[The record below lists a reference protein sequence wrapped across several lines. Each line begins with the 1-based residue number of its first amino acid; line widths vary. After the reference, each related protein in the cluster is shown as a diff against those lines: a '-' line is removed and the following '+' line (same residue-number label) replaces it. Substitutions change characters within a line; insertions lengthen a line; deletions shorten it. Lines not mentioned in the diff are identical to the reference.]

1 MNNRSEAQKLIAK
14 LEAQGNTEDTL
25 IASLISTLKDYDQE
39 REHVEHLEALHL
51 QHRQV
56 VAVRTHIIMEAAML
70 RREGETAAHWTMPI
84 EAAMPPV
91 FPL

>member
-1 MNNRSEAQKLIAK
+1 MMERSEAKHLIAK

-25 IASLISTLKDYDQE
+25 IASLISTLKDYDQD
-39 REHVEHLEALHL
+39 REHMDHLEALHL

-70 RREGETAAHWTMPI
+70 RREGETDAHWAAPI